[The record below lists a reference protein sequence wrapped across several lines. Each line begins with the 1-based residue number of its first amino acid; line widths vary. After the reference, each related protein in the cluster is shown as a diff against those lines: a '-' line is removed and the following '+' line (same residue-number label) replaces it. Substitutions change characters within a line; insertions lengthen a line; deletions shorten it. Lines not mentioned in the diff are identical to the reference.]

1 MGSKKWEVGGQ
12 KSKHEALS
20 LNGQKW
26 EIRSSNFVKS
36 EVWSL
41 KYEVWSLKSEVWSLK
56 SEVGSRKSEVGRPSS
71 AFVVQVFID
80 DRSTIFCLT
89 PVSAM
94 VSIKISRRKFPRPR
108 PGTSALLVLLRLTAV
123 KLGGSLWFYNLGI
136 LGLTRKIRK
145 CDGWHKVRNG
155 TEYGRKYSHIFLTLP
170 SPHPLPSFLP
180 CLYTA

>member
-1 MGSKKWEVGGQ
+1 MRNPEFELCQV
-12 KSKHEALS
+12 LS
-20 LNGQKW
+20 LK
-26 EIRSSNFVKS
+26 F
-36 EVWSL
+36 
-41 KYEVWSLKSEVWSLK
+41 EVWSLKSEVWSLK

-94 VSIKISRRKFPRPR
+94 VSIQILRRKFPRPR
-108 PGTSALLVLLRLTAV
+108 PGTSALLVLLRLTAF

-136 LGLTRKIRK
+136 LRLTRKIRK

-155 TEYGRKYSHIFLTLP
+155 AEYGRKYSHIFLTLP
-170 SPHPLPSFLP
+170 SPHPLSSFLP

>member
-1 MGSKKWEVGGQ
+1 MRNPEFELCQ
-12 KSKHEALS
+12 
-20 LNGQKW
+20 
-26 EIRSSNFVKS
+26 
-36 EVWSL
+36 VWSL
-41 KYEVWSLKSEVWSLK
+41 KFEVWSMKYEVWSLK

-89 PVSAM
+89 PVSAT

-108 PGTSALLVLLRLTAV
+108 PGKSALLVFLRLTAV

-145 CDGWHKVRNG
+145 CNGWHKVRNG

-170 SPHPLPSFLP
+170 SPHPLSSFLP